1 MSQPR
6 DDRQDDLFRPLLE
19 EIINLRH
26 PLVRLA
32 GEIDWDFL
40 AGRFSS
46 VCRVG
51 PGQPPLPTRLVAGLF
66 ILKHMHNLSD
76 EALCERWVE
85 NPYFQYFCGEVVF
98 RHELPFDRSS
108 LTRWRQRLGEEQ
120 IVALLQESLSVAH
133 RTGAIDTKDLE
144 RVAIDTTVQEKAIAH
159 PTDARL
165 THRAIEKLVEL
176 AKREGVALRQSY
188 LRLAKRAAIMVGRYT
203 HAHQFKRARRE
214 LKFLRT
220 RLGRIIRDIR
230 RKIEGN
236 TALEDRF
243 GPLLDLA
250 LRVRHQEQ
258 RQRGPKVYSLHAP
271 EVECIGRGKA
281 RAPYEFGCKVSIATP
296 VTAPKGGQFVLHAKA
311 LHGNPYD
318 GHTLG
323 PVIADLEKLT
333 GGTVRRIHGDK
344 GYRGHNYPNRF
355 KVWISGQ
362 VRRVTK
368 AIRREMRRRAAIEPV
383 IGHLKED
390 HRMGRNYLTGR
401 PGDRINAVLAA
412 AGYNFSLLLRW
423 FDELLRVLSLILCHA
438 LLADPLHLIITRCR
452 KKLSSRPT
460 TWPDRMM
467 SQGCHKRTDG
477 PRQKKCMVILFDH
490 SVSARQYCVGDRD
503 AKCFCRSQ
511 INRQLDLRGLLDRKI
526 SRFRAGQYL
535 LHVFSSAMI
544 HGAPWRPITH
554 QGASICKLRNVCDG
568 GESVL
573 ECQHGNG
580 LTQVIEGGVGHDDQG
595 LRRLARKSH
604 KGGTEFARGRE
615 LDQPNRHTH

>member
-6 DDRQDDLFRPLLE
+6 DDRQDDLFRPPLE

-32 GEIDWDFL
+32 GKIDWNFL
-40 AGRFSS
+40 AGRFRS

-51 PGQPPLPTRLVAGLF
+51 PGQPPLPTRLVAGLL

-76 EALCERWVE
+76 EALCDRWVE

-120 IVALLQESLSVAH
+120 IAALLQESLSVAH
-133 RTGAIDTKDLE
+133 RIGAIDTKDLE

-176 AKREGVALRQSY
+176 AKREGVELRQSY

-250 LRVRHQEQ
+250 LRVRYQEQ

-296 VTAPKGGQFVLHAKA
+296 VTAPARANSARWRPRGCAAAHPCKRRALGMRPQSESLSATQPWRELGMSRAAWYRRNKARGDSETTLSAAIFLSSEDRPVSPEGGAGLAERGFASKKVRGYPSSQRATTLVADRHEA
-311 LHGNPYD
+311 LPQELRLLA
-318 GHTLG
+318 LG
-323 PVIADLEKLT
+323 LIPS
-333 GGTVRRIHGDK
+333 
-344 GYRGHNYPNRF
+344 
-355 KVWISGQ
+355 ISG
-362 VRRVTK
+362 
-368 AIRREMRRRAAIEPV
+368 ENFRAA
-383 IGHLKED
+383 
-390 HRMGRNYLTGR
+390 
-401 PGDRINAVLAA
+401 A
-412 AGYNFSLLLRW
+412 
-423 FDELLRVLSLILCHA
+423 
-438 LLADPLHLIITRCR
+438 
-452 KKLSSRPT
+452 
-460 TWPDRMM
+460 
-467 SQGCHKRTDG
+467 
-477 PRQKKCMVILFDH
+477 
-490 SVSARQYCVGDRD
+490 
-503 AKCFCRSQ
+503 
-511 INRQLDLRGLLDRKI
+511 
-526 SRFRAGQYL
+526 
-535 LHVFSSAMI
+535 
-544 HGAPWRPITH
+544 
-554 QGASICKLRNVCDG
+554 
-568 GESVL
+568 
-573 ECQHGNG
+573 
-580 LTQVIEGGVGHDDQG
+580 
-595 LRRLARKSH
+595 
-604 KGGTEFARGRE
+604 
-615 LDQPNRHTH
+615 